1 MEGQGCAGWNTPE
14 PTLVLVLLYEE
25 TTRQTIVGVPQIH
38 GKNREGMGMM
48 SQIRLF
54 EWGYIPPKTGR
65 TRLTSGT
72 RHGIMGSYTFSRA
85 PGFFILFSESVDGF
99 PFGAYLT
106 NRNSPFA
113 HYKKRGGIV
122 VTDSVKK

>member
-25 TTRQTIVGVPQIH
+25 TTRQTIVGVPKIH
-38 GKNREGMGMM
+38 CKNLEGMGMM

-72 RHGIMGSYTFSRA
+72 QRGIMGSYTFSQA
-85 PGFFILFSESVDGF
+85 PGFFMLFSEEEDGF

-106 NRNSPFA
+106 GRICPLI
-113 HYKKRGGIV
+113 HYKENGGFV
-122 VTDSVKK
+122 VTHSP